1 MKIAEKCLESFPKK
15 KKNMCAPKQKKT
27 PEASKTTKPTFC
39 LKVALFLLKKSQQNF
54 IQETTVLQLWRYA
67 SPQGKL

>member
-1 MKIAEKCLESFPKK
+1 MEESHENCWKMPWIFSEK

-39 LKVALFLLKKSQQNF
+39 LKVALFL
-54 IQETTVLQLWRYA
+54 
-67 SPQGKL
+67 